1 MEQIRKGINRS
12 ILIVEDE
19 PMMRSFL
26 KRTLES
32 EYEIITEENGK
43 YALEWLYKGNLPD
56 LLIVDLQMPEMDGFD
71 FVEYI
76 RRSGFFNRLPII
88 VLSSRES
95 VEDRLKCFELGA
107 NDYLIKPF
115 NPKEL
120 KYRINNLMTIT
131 SPLN

>member
-1 MEQIRKGINRS
+1 
-12 ILIVEDE
+12 
-19 PMMRSFL
+19 MMRSFL
-26 KRTLES
+26 KRTLS
-32 EYEIITEENGK
+32 QEYEIITEENGK

-56 LLIVDLQMPEMDGFD
+56 MIIVDLQMPEMDGFD

-88 VLSSRES
+88 VLSSRDS
-95 VEDRLKCFELGA
+95 VDDRLKCFELGA

>member
-1 MEQIRKGINRS
+1 MRNFSKRS
-12 ILIVEDE
+12 VLIVEDE

-26 KRTLES
+26 KRTLS
-32 EYEIITEENGK
+32 AEYDIITEENGK

-88 VLSSRES
+88 VLSSRDS
-95 VEDRLKCFELGA
+95 VDDRLKCFELGA

>member
-1 MEQIRKGINRS
+1 MSVTKRS

-26 KRTLES
+26 KRTLQD
-32 EYEIITEENGK
+32 EYNIITEENGK

-95 VEDRLKCFELGA
+95 VDDRLRCFELGA

>member
-1 MEQIRKGINRS
+1 MITEGKRS

-26 KRTLES
+26 KRTLGE
-32 EYEIITEENGK
+32 EYEIMAEENGK

-95 VEDRLKCFELGA
+95 VDDRLKCFELGA

-115 NPKEL
+115 NPREL
-120 KYRINNLMTIT
+120 QYRIKNLMTIT

>member
-1 MEQIRKGINRS
+1 MVNIKRS

-26 KRTLES
+26 KRTLS
-32 EYEIITEENGK
+32 TDYQVITEENGK
-43 YALEWLYKGNLPD
+43 FALEWLYKGNLPD
-56 LLIVDLQMPEMDGFD
+56 MIIVDIQMPEMDGFD

-76 RRSGFFNRLPII
+76 RISGFFNRLPII
-88 VLSSRES
+88 VLSSRDS
-95 VEDRLKCFELGA
+95 VDDRLKCFELGA

-131 SPLN
+131 SPPN

>member
-1 MEQIRKGINRS
+1 MTDLTKRS

-26 KRTLES
+26 KRTLQE
-32 EYEIITEENGK
+32 EYEVISEENGK
-43 YALEWLYKGNLPD
+43 FALEWLYKGNLPD

-95 VEDRLKCFELGA
+95 VDDRLRCFELGA

>member
-1 MEQIRKGINRS
+1 MSNPTKRS
-12 ILIVEDE
+12 VLIVEDE

-32 EYEIITEENGK
+32 DYEIITEENGK
-43 YALEWLYKGNLPD
+43 FALEWLYKGNLPD

-88 VLSSRES
+88 VLSSRDS
-95 VEDRLKCFELGA
+95 VDDRLRCFELGA

>member
-1 MEQIRKGINRS
+1 MRNFSKRS
-12 ILIVEDE
+12 VLIVEDE

-26 KRTLES
+26 KRTLS
-32 EYEIITEENGK
+32 GEYDIITEENGK

-88 VLSSRES
+88 VLSSRDS
-95 VEDRLKCFELGA
+95 VDDRLKCFELGA

-115 NPKEL
+115 NP
-120 KYRINNLMTIT
+120 
-131 SPLN
+131 

>member
-1 MEQIRKGINRS
+1 MVNIERS

-26 KRTLES
+26 KRTLS
-32 EYEIITEENGK
+32 TDYQVITEENGK
-43 YALEWLYKGNLPD
+43 FALDWLYKGNLPD
-56 LLIVDLQMPEMDGFD
+56 MIIVDLQMPEMDGFD
-71 FVEYI
+71 LVEYI

-88 VLSSRES
+88 VLSSRDS
-95 VEDRLKCFELGA
+95 VDDRLKCFELGA

>member
-1 MEQIRKGINRS
+1 MKESKRS
-12 ILIVEDE
+12 VLIVEDE

-26 KRTLES
+26 KRNLS
-32 EYEIITEENGK
+32 DEYEIITEENGK
-43 YALEWLYKGNLPD
+43 HALEWLYKGNLPD

-95 VEDRLKCFELGA
+95 VDDRLRCFELGA

-115 NPKEL
+115 NPREL

>member
-1 MEQIRKGINRS
+1 MVNIKRS

-26 KRTLES
+26 KRTLS
-32 EYEIITEENGK
+32 TDYQVITEENGK
-43 YALEWLYKGNLPD
+43 FALDWLYKGNLPD
-56 LLIVDLQMPEMDGFD
+56 MIIVDLQMPEMDGFD
-71 FVEYI
+71 LVEYI

-88 VLSSRES
+88 VLSSRDS
-95 VEDRLKCFELGA
+95 VDDRLKCFELGA

>member
-1 MEQIRKGINRS
+1 MSNPTKRS
-12 ILIVEDE
+12 VLIVEDE

-32 EYEIITEENGK
+32 DYEVITEENGK
-43 YALEWLYKGNLPD
+43 FALEWLYKGNLPD

-88 VLSSRES
+88 VLSSRDS
-95 VEDRLKCFELGA
+95 VDDRLRCFELGA

>member
-1 MEQIRKGINRS
+1 MNKRS

-26 KRTLES
+26 KRTLQE
-32 EYEIITEENGK
+32 EYTIIAEENGK

-95 VEDRLKCFELGA
+95 VDDRLRCFELGA

-120 KYRINNLMTIT
+120 RYRINNLMTIT

>member
-1 MEQIRKGINRS
+1 MVNIKRS

-26 KRTLES
+26 KRTLS
-32 EYEIITEENGK
+32 IDYQVMTEENGK
-43 YALEWLYKGNLPD
+43 FALDWLYEGNLPD
-56 LLIVDLQMPEMDGFD
+56 MIIVDLQMPEMDGFD
-71 FVEYI
+71 LVEYI

-88 VLSSRES
+88 VLSSRDS
-95 VEDRLKCFELGA
+95 VDDRLKCFELGA

>member
-1 MEQIRKGINRS
+1 MVNIKRS

-26 KRTLES
+26 KRTLS
-32 EYEIITEENGK
+32 TDYQVITEENGK
-43 YALEWLYKGNLPD
+43 FALDWLYEGNLPD
-56 LLIVDLQMPEMDGFD
+56 MIIVDLQMPEMDGFD
-71 FVEYI
+71 LVEYI

-88 VLSSRES
+88 VLSSRDS
-95 VEDRLKCFELGA
+95 VDDRLKCFELGA

>member
-1 MEQIRKGINRS
+1 MVNIKRS

-26 KRTLES
+26 KRTLS
-32 EYEIITEENGK
+32 TDYQVITEENGK
-43 YALEWLYKGNLPD
+43 LALDWLYEGNLPD
-56 LLIVDLQMPEMDGFD
+56 MIIVDLQMPEMDGFD
-71 FVEYI
+71 LVEYI

-88 VLSSRES
+88 VLSSRDS
-95 VEDRLKCFELGA
+95 VDDRLKCFELGA

>member
-1 MEQIRKGINRS
+1 MSNFSKRS
-12 ILIVEDE
+12 VLIVEDE

-26 KRTLES
+26 KRTLS
-32 EYEIITEENGK
+32 AEYDIITEENGK

-88 VLSSRES
+88 VLSSRDS
-95 VEDRLKCFELGA
+95 VDDRLKCFEFGA

>member
-1 MEQIRKGINRS
+1 MNNPTKRS
-12 ILIVEDE
+12 VLIVEDE

-32 EYEIITEENGK
+32 DYEVITEENGK
-43 YALEWLYKGNLPD
+43 FALEWLYKGNLPD

-88 VLSSRES
+88 VLSSRDS
-95 VEDRLKCFELGA
+95 VDDRLRCFELGA

>member
-1 MEQIRKGINRS
+1 MIESKRS
-12 ILIVEDE
+12 VLIVEDE

-26 KRTLES
+26 KRNLS
-32 EYEIITEENGK
+32 DEYEIITEENGK
-43 YALEWLYKGNLPD
+43 HALEWLYKGNLPD

-95 VEDRLKCFELGA
+95 VDDRLRCFELGA

-115 NPKEL
+115 NPREL

>member
-1 MEQIRKGINRS
+1 MVNIKRS

-26 KRTLES
+26 KRTLS
-32 EYEIITEENGK
+32 IDYQVMTEENGK
-43 YALEWLYKGNLPD
+43 FALDWLYKGNLPD
-56 LLIVDLQMPEMDGFD
+56 MIIVDLQMPEMDGFD
-71 FVEYI
+71 LVEYI

-88 VLSSRES
+88 VLSSRDS
-95 VEDRLKCFELGA
+95 VDDRLKCFELGA

>member
-1 MEQIRKGINRS
+1 MSVTKRS

-26 KRTLES
+26 KRTLQD
-32 EYEIITEENGK
+32 EYNIITEENGK

-95 VEDRLKCFELGA
+95 VEDRLRCFELGA